1 MLRKSLIICFIS
13 LVTYFITPTYTSA
26 QAKYVG
32 TKVCGM
38 CHKTEKQGQQLK
50 IWSGSKHAQA
60 YKTLLTTKADDI
72 AKKKGGKKAVET
84 PECLK
89 CHVGEKALVESA
101 FKEDGVQ
108 CETCHGAGSEYKA
121 MTVMKNKEEAVKKG
135 LMVPKDTEKFCKTCH
150 NPESPSYKEF
160 KFNDMWKKIVHTTPK
175 G

>member
-1 MLRKSLIICFIS
+1 MLKKFSILFIVILTAF
-13 LVTYFITPTYTSA
+13 LVSPTIVSA

-50 IWSGSKHAQA
+50 IWSDSKHAQA
-60 YKTLLTTKADDI
+60 FKTLLTPKADDI
-72 AKKKGGKKAVET
+72 AKKKSGKKASET
-84 PECLK
+84 AECLK
-89 CHVGEKALVESA
+89 CHVGDKGLVESA

-108 CETCHGAGSEYKA
+108 CETCHGAGSEYKS
-121 MTVMKNKEEAVKKG
+121 MNVMKNKEEAIKKG
-135 LMVPKDTEKFCKTCH
+135 LNVPKDIEKFCKTCH

-160 KFNDMWKKIVHTTPK
+160 KFNDMWKKINHDTPK

>member
-1 MLRKSLIICFIS
+1 MLKKTLILSFVA
-13 LVTYFITPTYTSA
+13 LAVYFVYPTYISA

-32 TKVCGM
+32 AKVCGM
-38 CHKTEKQGQQLK
+38 CHKSEKQGQQLK
-50 IWSGSKHAQA
+50 IWSESKHAQA
-60 YKTLLTTKADDI
+60 YKALLTPKADDI

-108 CETCHGAGSEYKA
+108 CESCHGAGSEYKTMA
-121 MTVMKNKEEAVKKG
+121 IMKNKEEAMKKG
-135 LMVPKDTEKFCKTCH
+135 LMIPKDTEKFCKTCH

-160 KFNDMWKKIVHTTPK
+160 KLKDMWKQIAHTNPK

>member
-1 MLRKSLIICFIS
+1 MLKKSSILLLILIS
-13 LVTYFITPTYTSA
+13 LYFIVPNIVNA

-50 IWSGSKHAQA
+50 IWTESKHS
-60 YKTLLTTKADDI
+60 KAFTVLSSDKGKEI
-72 AKKKGGKKAVET
+72 AKGKDATKMA
-84 PECLK
+84 ECLK
-89 CHVGEKALVESA
+89 CHVGDKALQESA

-121 MTVMKNKEEAVKKG
+121 MSVMKNKEESIKKG
-135 LMVPKDTEKFCKTCH
+135 LTELKDVEKFCKTCH
-150 NPESPSYKEF
+150 NSEGHQKPEF
-160 KFNDMWKKIVHTTPK
+160 KYSEIVKKIAHAVPK